1 MAKFT
6 SRLIISIFLLTMVG
20 SVSAQYVYGVCT
32 SKADGNWNDPNNW
45 NNCNGNTPS
54 SPIDSASISPH
65 NIVITGSEKVN
76 VLTVFESAS
85 LFIDCGASLTLNEG
99 GSMFGV
105 LTSHGTVDASLQ
117 TLFIEN
123 TGKFFNSG
131 IFSNVITE
139 GGTIQQ
145 ITSICPV
152 IGGTIVPVDKL
163 SLLVAGT
170 QANIQANIGWLSLA
184 VVGIIAAGAGIALK
198 KRSEKN
204 NEN

>member
-20 SVSAQYVYGVCT
+20 SVSAQYVYGSCT
-32 SKADGNWNDPNNW
+32 SAADGNWNVAGNW
-45 NNCNGNTPS
+45 DNCGGNTPS
-54 SPIDSASISPH
+54 SPINSANLFHDI
-65 NIVITGSEKVN
+65 IITGSEQVN
-76 VLTVFESAS
+76 TLTVFESNS
-85 LFIDCGASLTLNEG
+85 LFIDCGASLAVNEG
-99 GSMFGV
+99 GSIFGV

-117 TLFIEN
+117 TLFIELGGN
-123 TGKFFNSG
+123 FFNSG
-131 IFSNVITE
+131 TFTNVVEE

-145 ITSICPV
+145 ITSICPQF
-152 IGGTIVPVDKL
+152 IGGTIVPVDKV

-170 QANIQANIGWLSLA
+170 QANIQANTGWLSLA
-184 VVGIIAAGAGIALK
+184 VAGIIAAGAGIALK